1 MIASYERLRSWGGRR
16 HEVDYNKVLPFTY
29 VIFVLLVGFGLL
41 AVFRDIIDPINI
53 G

>member
-1 MIASYERLRSWGGRR
+1 MIATYERLRSWGGRR
-16 HEVDYNKVLPFTY
+16 HEVDYNKGMPVTY
-29 VIFVLLVGFGLL
+29 AVFVLLTGFGLL